1 MVLIKKIFFIVFGL
15 NASLSVFLSVCLS
28 VYQYFCLCASLP
40 FVFLSVSSP
49 TIVCLV
55 FFYPL
60 IRVCL
65 SVHPP
70 PACLCSPPP
79 IFLSVYLP
87 TICLFMYPLSVC
99 PCAHCLTLSGHFQ
112 VCADGGVQTTADDR
126 DAVRHDES
134 LIDFAAQFIREH
146 FIGVHDKP
154 GIVESCLYTV
164 SLNKAFPCLL
174 AGRRPVVVC
183 RDAEANARQI
193 TLH

>member
-1 MVLIKKIFFIVFGL
+1 MPVCLSFCLFVCLSINISVCVPAYHLSFCLSLRQPLFVLFFSTHSFV
-15 NASLSVFLSVCLS
+15 SVCL
-28 VYQYFCLCASLP
+28 FTHHLP
-40 FVFLSVSSP
+40 
-49 TIVCLV
+49 VC
-55 FFYPL
+55 
-60 IRVCL
+60 
-65 SVHPP
+65 VHPLP
-70 PACLCSPPP
+70 SFC
-79 IFLSVYLP
+79 LSVYLP
-87 TICLFMYPLSVC
+87 TICVFMYPLSVC
-99 PCAHCLTLSGHFQ
+99 PCAHCLTVSGHFQ